1 MVNFIKSNNVMVIGV
16 GLHAKR
22 IYLPILFKHE
32 VDKSFNLKFGVDFE
46 SKKEDIE
53 QYLKSN
59 RLELKMIY
67 FKDYNN
73 TDKLSKE
80 NRDRLSRLAKEN
92 NITGVVISTEPL
104 AHKDYALWAISQG
117 LNVLMD
123 KPISTR
129 KNVSH
134 NKNEARGIYK
144 DYKEILNAYSKLQ
157 SKKETV
163 FSVNVQRRYESGY
176 LKVFDLIEEVA
187 NKFNA
192 PVTSIQAMHSDGV
205 WIFPDEIV
213 DQTYHPYNLGFGKGS
228 HSSYHI
234 FDIVWQIYK
243 RGLVEG
249 KKPDSAKVYS
259 SFLNPD
265 GLLVQFKQEDY
276 KKFFEKEAEEKY
288 FKRNNKELKKLYKN
302 YGEMDIF
309 SVIRLEQDN
318 VNICNISLN
327 LLHSSFSKRSWLKP
341 NYDLYKGN
349 GRVKHQYYNIQQGP
363 FQCIQIHNFQSNDMQ
378 EKNTL
383 ADYNLGGNNHF
394 DIYVFR
400 NSKMFGEGEKPLKV
414 YNLKDLDTKKTFED
428 DKLFHETAKELVI
441 LEFLDYL
448 QGLIKLTSMKSN
460 ITSHEIP
467 VKIMSSIYESNVEFE
482 NGNNPIIKFE
492 I

>member
-1 MVNFIKSNNVMVIGV
+1 MPKFNNVMIIGV
-16 GLHAKR
+16 GFHAKR
-22 IYLPILFKHE
+22 IYLPMLFKHE
-32 VDKSFNLKFGVDFE
+32 KDKYFKLKFGVDLE
-46 SKKEDIE
+46 SKKQDIE

-59 RLELKMIY
+59 GFKLDMAY
-67 FKDYNN
+67 FKAPHNIEG
-73 TDKLSKE
+73 LSGE
-80 NRDRLSRLAKEN
+80 NKNYLSRLVKEN
-92 NITGVVISTEPL
+92 NITGVIISTEPL

-134 NKNEARGIYK
+134 DKKEAIGIYE
-144 DYKEILNAYSKLQ
+144 DYKEILNAYLKLQ
-157 SKKETV
+157 NKKETV
-163 FSVNVQRRYESGY
+163 FSVNVQRRYERGY
-176 LKVFDLIEEVA
+176 LKVFDLIKEVA
-187 NKFNA
+187 TKFNA

-243 RGLVEG
+243 HGSVKG
-249 KKPDSAKVYS
+249 KTPDSARVYS

-265 GLLVQFKQEDY
+265 GLLVQLKQNDY
-276 KKFFEKEAEEKY
+276 KEFFKKDLEKGY
-288 FKRNNKELKKLYKN
+288 LKRSDGELKKLYKN

-309 SVIRLEQDN
+309 SVIRLEKKN
-318 VNICNISLN
+318 VNVCNISLN
-327 LLHSSFSKRSWLKP
+327 LLHNSFSRRSWPKP

-383 ADYNLGGNNHF
+383 ADYSLGGNNHF

-400 NSKMFGEGEKPLKV
+400 NSKMFGEGEKALRV
-414 YNLKDLDTKKTFED
+414 YNLKDLDTVKTFED

-441 LEFLDYL
+441 IEFLDYL
-448 QGLIKLTSMKSN
+448 QGLIKLTSMISN
-460 ITSHEIP
+460 ITSHEVP
-467 VKIMSSIYESNVEFE
+467 VKIMSSVYESNVEFE
-482 NGNNPIIKFE
+482 SGNNPIIKFDL
-492 I
+492 